1 MNTPLR
7 LCAFCLYQV
16 QPPPPQP
23 FAPTSRRSGG
33 ITESGNNQQEDQL
46 AKRKVEEGRVGE
58 GYPFDS
64 EPEFFPWCRKLTMTK
79 EETGRIRKELMVGND
94 AAAREALA
102 KDRIII
108 DYANGSVL
116 PIYVICARANPDGR
130 CADFQQR

>member
-1 MNTPLR
+1 
-7 LCAFCLYQV
+7 
-16 QPPPPQP
+16 
-23 FAPTSRRSGG
+23 
-33 ITESGNNQQEDQL
+33 
-46 AKRKVEEGRVGE
+46 
-58 GYPFDS
+58 
-64 EPEFFPWCRKLTMTK
+64 MTK